1 MVNAYARTRGTAVA
15 VLDEEDEAVKE
26 VEQAEGPEQW
36 GDKDDGNSSDEEGVR
51 DGMDTLVDEGG
62 DDIPEVLVKIWKR
75 RPGTDKQAGRKKRRV
90 E

>member
-62 DDIPEVLVKIWKR
+62 VISR
-75 RPGTDKQAGRKKRRV
+75 RYW
-90 E
+90 